1 MVGLQ
6 QVFKSFGLALVGTM
20 HPRMLWLSLRPFLI
34 VSILWGLLIWLTW
47 TPALEALSIFL
58 TTSMFT
64 SWIQEGLIW
73 AGFENARAWI
83 APLFFVML
91 IIPLITISLLVF
103 IAFSTVPAIVKIVA
117 RQPSYHG
124 LECKQGGGL
133 LGSLI
138 YSLWSALICLVLV
151 VLTLPVWWVPPLVA
165 VLPPLLWGWLT
176 MRLMSY
182 DVLAKHASTEERDVL
197 IEKYRWALLTMGILS
212 GMLGAVPTF
221 FWATS
226 ALALV
231 LFPLV
236 SFVALWIYSLIFV
249 FAALWFSHF
258 LLDAL
263 QTLRQEALEKSLT
276 VETRVV
282 DPELPYHGQSNS

>member
-1 MVGLQ
+1 MVGLP
-6 QVFKSFGLALVGTM
+6 QVFKSFGMALVGTM

-34 VSILWGLLIWLTW
+34 VSVLWGCLIWLTW
-47 TPALEALSIFL
+47 TPALETLSIFL
-58 TTSMFT
+58 TTSVFT
-64 SWIQEGLIW
+64 SWIQEGLVW

-103 IAFSTVPAIVKIVA
+103 IAFSTVPSIVKIA
-117 RQPSYHG
+117 SKQSQFQD
-124 LECKQGGGL
+124 LECKKGGGFF
-133 LGSLI
+133 GSLI
-138 YSLWSALICLVLV
+138 YSLWSALICLALV
-151 VLTLPVWWVPPLVA
+151 MLTLPVWWVPPLVA

-182 DVLAKHASTEERDVL
+182 DVLAKHASSEERDL
-197 IEKYRWALLTMGILS
+197 LLQKYRWPLFCMGIAS

-231 LFPLV
+231 LFPIV
-236 SFVALWIYSLIFV
+236 SFIALWIYSLIFV
-249 FAALWFSHF
+249 FAALWFSYF

-263 QTLRQEALEKSLT
+263 KQLREEELDQALT
-276 VETRVV
+276 VQSRVV
-282 DPELPYHGQSNS
+282 DMELPYHG

>member
-103 IAFSTVPAIVKIVA
+103 IAFSTVPAIVRIVA
-117 RQPSYHG
+117 RQPSYHR

-133 LGSLI
+133 LGSLV
-138 YSLWSALICLVLV
+138 YTLWSALICLVLV
-151 VLTLPVWWVPPLVA
+151 MLTLPVWWVPPLVA

-197 IEKYRWALLTMGILS
+197 IEKYRWALLTMGIVS

-263 QTLRQEALEKSLT
+263 QTLRQEELEKSLT

-282 DPELPYHGQSNS
+282 DPELPYHGQ

>member
-1 MVGLQ
+1 MDSMQ

-34 VSILWGLLIWLTW
+34 VSILWGSLIWLTW
-47 TPALEALSIFL
+47 TPALEMLSIFL
-58 TTSMFT
+58 TTSIFT
-64 SWIQEGLIW
+64 SWIQDGLIW

-91 IIPLITISLLVF
+91 LIPLISISLLVF
-103 IAFSTVPAIVKIVA
+103 IAFTTVPTIVKAVT
-117 RQPSYHG
+117 RQHTYQD
-124 LECKQGGGL
+124 LEQKKGGGFF
-133 LGSLI
+133 GSLI
-138 YSLWSALICLVLV
+138 YTIWSALICLALV
-151 VLTLPVWWVPPLVA
+151 MLTLPVWWVPPLVA

-182 DVLAKHASTEERDVL
+182 DILAQHATSQERDTL
-197 IEKYRWALLTMGILS
+197 LQRHRWPLLAMGIFS

-231 LFPLV
+231 LFPIV

-249 FAALWFSHF
+249 FAALWFTHY
-258 LLDAL
+258 LL
-263 QTLRQEALEKSLT
+263 EALKELRREALDQSLNI
-276 VETRVV
+276 EARVI
-282 DPELPYHGQSNS
+282 DMELPYHG

>member
-6 QVFKSFGLALVGTM
+6 QVFKSFGMALVGTM

-34 VSILWGLLIWLTW
+34 VSVLWGVLIWLTW

-58 TTSMFT
+58 TTSIFT
-64 SWIQEGLIW
+64 SWIQDGLIW

-103 IAFSTVPAIVKIVA
+103 IAFSTVPAIVKIA
-117 RQPSYHG
+117 SRQSQFQD
-124 LECKQGGGL
+124 LECRRGGGFF
-133 LGSLI
+133 GSLI

-151 VLTLPVWWVPPLVA
+151 MLTLPVWWVPPLVA

-182 DVLAKHASTEERDVL
+182 DVLAKHASAEERDL
-197 IEKYRWALLTMGILS
+197 LLQKYRWPLLCMGIAS

-231 LFPLV
+231 LFPIV

-249 FAALWFSHF
+249 FAALWFSYF

-263 QTLRQEALEKSLT
+263 KQLRDEELDQALT
-276 VETRVV
+276 VQSRVV
-282 DPELPYHGQSNS
+282 DMELPYHD

>member
-103 IAFSTVPAIVKIVA
+103 IAFSTVPSIMNIVA
-117 RQPSYHG
+117 KQSAYQD
-124 LECKQGGGL
+124 LDCKKGGGFF
-133 LGSLI
+133 GSLF
-138 YSLWSALICLVLV
+138 YTLWSALICLALV
-151 VLTLPVWWVPPLVA
+151 MLTLPVWWVPPLVA

-182 DVLAKHASTEERDVL
+182 DVLAKHASSEERDL
-197 IEKYRWALLTMGILS
+197 LLEKYRWPLLCMGIAS

-231 LFPLV
+231 LFPIV
-236 SFVALWIYSLIFV
+236 SFIALWIYSLIFV
-249 FAALWFSHF
+249 FAALWFSYF

-263 QTLRQEALEKSLT
+263 KSLREEELDRALT
-276 VETRVV
+276 VESRVV
-282 DPELPYHGQSNS
+282 DMELPHHS

>member
-1 MVGLQ
+1 MDSMQ

-34 VSILWGLLIWLTW
+34 VSILWGSLIWLTW
-47 TPALEALSIFL
+47 TPALEMLSIFL
-58 TTSMFT
+58 TTSIFT
-64 SWIQEGLIW
+64 SWIQDGLIW

-91 IIPLITISLLVF
+91 LIPLISISLLVF
-103 IAFSTVPAIVKIVA
+103 IAFTTVPTIVKVVT
-117 RQPSYHG
+117 RQHAYQD
-124 LECKQGGGL
+124 LEQKKGGGFF
-133 LGSLI
+133 GSLI
-138 YSLWSALICLVLV
+138 YTVWSALICLALV
-151 VLTLPVWWVPPLVA
+151 MLTLPVWWVPPLVA

-182 DVLAKHASTEERDVL
+182 DVLAQHATSQERDL
-197 IEKYRWALLTMGILS
+197 LLQQHRWPLLAMGIFS

-231 LFPLV
+231 LFPIV

-249 FAALWFSHF
+249 FAALWFTHY
-258 LLDAL
+258 LL
-263 QTLRQEALEKSLT
+263 EALKDLRREALDKSLNI
-276 VETRVV
+276 EARVI
-282 DPELPYHGQSNS
+282 DMELPYHG

>member
-1 MVGLQ
+1 MVGLP
-6 QVFKSFGLALVGTM
+6 QVFKSFGMALVGTM

-34 VSILWGLLIWLTW
+34 VSVLWGVLIWLTW
-47 TPALEALSIFL
+47 TPALETLSTFL
-58 TTSMFT
+58 TTSIFT
-64 SWIQEGLIW
+64 SWIQEGLVW

-91 IIPLITISLLVF
+91 IIPLITISLLIF
-103 IAFSTVPAIVKIVA
+103 IAFSTVPAIVKIA
-117 RQPSYHG
+117 CRQSPFQE
-124 LECKQGGGL
+124 LECKRGGGFF
-133 LGSLI
+133 GSLV
-138 YSLWSALICLVLV
+138 YTLWSALICLALV
-151 VLTLPVWWVPPLVA
+151 MLTLPVWWVPPLVA

-182 DVLAKHASTEERDVL
+182 DVLAKHASSEERDL
-197 IEKYRWALLTMGILS
+197 LLEKYRWPLLCMGIAS

-231 LFPLV
+231 LFPIV
-236 SFVALWIYSLIFV
+236 SFIALWIYSLIFV
-249 FAALWFSHF
+249 FAALWFSYF

-263 QTLRQEALEKSLT
+263 KQLREDELDKALT
-276 VETRVV
+276 VQSRVV
-282 DPELPYHGQSNS
+282 DMALPNQN

>member
-1 MVGLQ
+1 MDSMQ

-34 VSILWGLLIWLTW
+34 VSILWGSLIWLTW
-47 TPALEALSIFL
+47 TPALEMLSIFL
-58 TTSMFT
+58 TTSIFT
-64 SWIQEGLIW
+64 SWIQDVLIW

-91 IIPLITISLLVF
+91 LIPLISISLLVF
-103 IAFSTVPAIVKIVA
+103 IAFTTVPTIVKVVT
-117 RQPSYHG
+117 RQNAYQD
-124 LECKQGGGL
+124 LEQKKGGGFF
-133 LGSLI
+133 GSLI
-138 YSLWSALICLVLV
+138 YTVWSALICLALV
-151 VLTLPVWWVPPLVA
+151 MLTLPVWWVPPLVA

-182 DVLAKHASTEERDVL
+182 DVLAQHATSQERDTL
-197 IEKYRWALLTMGILS
+197 LQRHRWPLLAMGIFS

-231 LFPLV
+231 LFPIV

-249 FAALWFSHF
+249 FAALWFTHYLF
-258 LLDAL
+258 
-263 QTLRQEALEKSLT
+263 EALKELRREALDQSLNI
-276 VETRVV
+276 EARVI
-282 DPELPYHGQSNS
+282 DMELPYHG

>member
-6 QVFKSFGLALVGTM
+6 QVFKSFGMALVGTM

-34 VSILWGLLIWLTW
+34 VSILWGVLIWLTW

-58 TTSMFT
+58 TTSIFT
-64 SWIQEGLIW
+64 SWIQDGLIW

-103 IAFSTVPAIVKIVA
+103 IAFSTVPAIVKIA
-117 RQPSYHG
+117 SRQSQFQD
-124 LECKQGGGL
+124 LECKRGGGFF
-133 LGSLI
+133 GSLI

-151 VLTLPVWWVPPLVA
+151 MLTLPVWWVPPLVA

-182 DVLAKHASTEERDVL
+182 DVLAKHASAEERDL
-197 IEKYRWALLTMGILS
+197 LLQKYRWPLLCMGIAS

-231 LFPLV
+231 LFPIV

-249 FAALWFSHF
+249 FAALWFSYF

-263 QTLRQEALEKSLT
+263 KQLRDEELDQALT
-276 VETRVV
+276 VQSRVV
-282 DPELPYHGQSNS
+282 DMELPYHD

>member
-1 MVGLQ
+1 MVGLP
-6 QVFKSFGLALVGTM
+6 QVFKSFGMALVGTM
-20 HPRMLWLSLRPFLI
+20 HPRMLWLSFRPFLI
-34 VSILWGLLIWLTW
+34 VSVLWGCLIWLTW
-47 TPALEALSIFL
+47 TPALETLSIFL
-58 TTSMFT
+58 TTSVFT
-64 SWIQEGLIW
+64 SWIQEGLVW

-103 IAFSTVPAIVKIVA
+103 IAFSTVPSIVKIA
-117 RQPSYHG
+117 SRQSQFQD
-124 LECKQGGGL
+124 LECKKGGGFF
-133 LGSLI
+133 GSLI
-138 YSLWSALICLVLV
+138 YSLWSALICLALV
-151 VLTLPVWWVPPLVA
+151 MLTLPVWWVPPLVA

-182 DVLAKHASTEERDVL
+182 DVLAKHASSEERDL
-197 IEKYRWALLTMGILS
+197 LLQKYRWPLFCMGIAS

-231 LFPLV
+231 LFPIV
-236 SFVALWIYSLIFV
+236 SFIALWIYSLIFV
-249 FAALWFSHF
+249 FAALWFSYF

-263 QTLRQEALEKSLT
+263 KQLREEELDQALT
-276 VETRVV
+276 VQSRVV
-282 DPELPYHGQSNS
+282 NMELPYHG

>member
-6 QVFKSFGLALVGTM
+6 QVFKSFGLALIGSM

-34 VSILWGLLIWLTW
+34 VSVLWGCLIWLTW

-58 TTSMFT
+58 TTSIFT
-64 SWIQEGLIW
+64 SWIQDGLIW

-103 IAFSTVPAIVKIVA
+103 IAFSTVPAIVNNVA
-117 RQPSYHG
+117 KQGPY
-124 LECKQGGGL
+124 LDLVCKQGGGFF
-133 LGSLI
+133 GSLL
-138 YSLWSALICLVLV
+138 YTLWSALICLALV
-151 VLTLPVWWVPPLVA
+151 MLTLPVWWIPPLVA

-182 DVLAKHASTEERDVL
+182 DVLAKHASPEERDIL
-197 IEKYRWALLTMGILS
+197 LEKYRWSLLTMGIAS

-226 ALALV
+226 ALALI
-231 LFPLV
+231 LFPIV

-263 QTLRQEALEKSLT
+263 KELRQEELNKSLT

-282 DPELPYHGQSNS
+282 DMELPYHG

>member
-1 MVGLQ
+1 MIGLQ
-6 QVFKSFGLALVGTM
+6 QVLKSFGLALVGTM
-20 HPRMLWLSLRPFLI
+20 HPRMLWLSMRPFLI
-34 VSILWGLLIWLTW
+34 VSVLWGCLIWLTW
-47 TPALEALSIFL
+47 TPALELLSIFL
-58 TTSMFT
+58 TTSIFT
-64 SWIQEGLIW
+64 SWIQDGLIW

-103 IAFSTVPAIVKIVA
+103 IAFSTVPAIVNIVA
-117 RQPSYHG
+117 
-124 LECKQGGGL
+124 KQATYQDLVYKRGGGL
-133 LGSLI
+133 FGSLV
-138 YSLWSALICLVLV
+138 YTLWSALICLALVL
-151 VLTLPVWWVPPLVA
+151 LTLPVWWVPPLVA

-182 DVLAKHASTEERDVL
+182 DVLANHASSEERDVL
-197 IEKYRWALLTMGILS
+197 LEKYRWPLLTMGIVS

-226 ALALV
+226 ALALI
-231 LFPLV
+231 LFPIV

-263 QTLRQEALEKSLT
+263 KELRQEELAKSLT
-276 VETRVV
+276 IESRVV
-282 DPELPYHGQSNS
+282 DMELPYHG

>member
-1 MVGLQ
+1 MVGLP
-6 QVFKSFGLALVGTM
+6 QVFKSFGMALVGTM

-34 VSILWGLLIWLTW
+34 VSVLWGVLIWLTW

-58 TTSMFT
+58 TSSIFT

-73 AGFENARAWI
+73 AGFDNARAWI

-103 IAFSTVPAIVKIVA
+103 IAFSTVPAIVKIA
-117 RQPSYHG
+117 SRQAQFQD
-124 LECKQGGGL
+124 LECKRGGGFF
-133 LGSLI
+133 GSLI
-138 YSLWSALICLVLV
+138 YSLWSALICLALV
-151 VLTLPVWWVPPLVA
+151 MLTLPVWWVPPLVA

-182 DVLAKHASTEERDVL
+182 DVLAKHASAEERDL
-197 IEKYRWALLTMGILS
+197 LLEKYRWPLLCMGIAS

-231 LFPLV
+231 LFPIV
-236 SFVALWIYSLIFV
+236 SFIALWIYSLIFV
-249 FAALWFSHF
+249 FAALWFSYF

-263 QTLRQEALEKSLT
+263 KQMREEELDKALT
-276 VETRVV
+276 VHSRVV
-282 DPELPYHGQSNS
+282 DMELPHHS

>member
-1 MVGLQ
+1 MVGLP
-6 QVFKSFGLALVGTM
+6 QVFKSFGMALVGTM
-20 HPRMLWLSLRPFLI
+20 HPRMLWLSFRPFLI
-34 VSILWGLLIWLTW
+34 VSVLWGCLIWLTW
-47 TPALEALSIFL
+47 TPALETLSIFL
-58 TTSMFT
+58 TTSVFT
-64 SWIQEGLIW
+64 SWIQEGLVW

-103 IAFSTVPAIVKIVA
+103 IAFSTVPSIVKIA
-117 RQPSYHG
+117 CRQSQYQD
-124 LECKQGGGL
+124 LECKRGGGF

-138 YSLWSALICLVLV
+138 YSLWSALICLALV
-151 VLTLPVWWVPPLVA
+151 MLTLPVWWVPPLVA

-182 DVLAKHASTEERDVL
+182 DVLAKHASSEERDL
-197 IEKYRWALLTMGILS
+197 LLQKYRWPLLCMGIAS

-231 LFPLV
+231 LFPIV
-236 SFVALWIYSLIFV
+236 SFIALWIYSLIFV
-249 FAALWFSHF
+249 FAALWFSYF

-263 QTLRQEALEKSLT
+263 KQLREEELDQALT
-276 VETRVV
+276 VQSRVV
-282 DPELPYHGQSNS
+282 DMELPYHG

>member
-1 MVGLQ
+1 MIGLP
-6 QVFKSFGLALVGTM
+6 QVLKSFGLALVGTM
-20 HPRMLWLSLRPFLI
+20 HPRMLWLSMRPFLI
-34 VSILWGLLIWLTW
+34 VSILWGCLIWLTW
-47 TPALEALSIFL
+47 TPALELLSIFL

-64 SWIQEGLIW
+64 SWIQDGLIW

-103 IAFSTVPAIVKIVA
+103 IAFSTVPAIVNIVA
-117 RQPSYHG
+117 
-124 LECKQGGGL
+124 KQAAYQDLDYKRGGGFF
-133 LGSLI
+133 GSLV
-138 YSLWSALICLVLV
+138 YTLWSALICLALVL
-151 VLTLPVWWVPPLVA
+151 LTLPVWWVPPLVA

-182 DVLAKHASTEERDVL
+182 DVLANHASSEERDVL
-197 IEKYRWALLTMGILS
+197 LEKYRWPLLTMGIVS

-226 ALALV
+226 ALALI
-231 LFPLV
+231 LFPIV

-263 QTLRQEALEKSLT
+263 KELRQEELAKSLT
-276 VETRVV
+276 IESRVV
-282 DPELPYHGQSNS
+282 DMELPYHG

>member
-1 MVGLQ
+1 MIGLQ

-34 VSILWGLLIWLTW
+34 VAVLWGCLIWLTW
-47 TPALEALSIFL
+47 TPVLEALSIFL
-58 TTSMFT
+58 TTSIFT
-64 SWIQEGLIW
+64 SWIQEGFIW

-91 IIPLITISLLVF
+91 IIPLITISLLVL
-103 IAFSTVPAIVKIVA
+103 IAFSTVPTIVKIVA
-117 RQPSYHG
+117 RQSSYHG
-124 LECKQGGGL
+124 LESKRGGGL
-133 LGSLI
+133 FGSLV
-138 YSLWSALICLVLV
+138 YTLWSALICLALV
-151 VLTLPVWWVPPLVA
+151 MLTLPVWWVPPLVA

-182 DVLAKHASTEERDVL
+182 DVLAKHASTEERDL
-197 IEKYRWALLTMGILS
+197 LLEKYRWPLLTMGIAS

-231 LFPLV
+231 LFPIV

-263 QTLRQEALEKSLT
+263 QTLRQEELEKSLT
-276 VETRVV
+276 VESRIVNS
-282 DPELPYHGQSNS
+282 ELPYHG

>member
-1 MVGLQ
+1 MIGLQ
-6 QVFKSFGLALVGTM
+6 QVFKSFGMALVGTM

-34 VSILWGLLIWLTW
+34 VSVLWGCLIWLTW

-58 TTSMFT
+58 TTSIFT
-64 SWIQEGLIW
+64 SWIQDGLIW

-91 IIPLITISLLVF
+91 IIPLITISLLIF
-103 IAFSTVPAIVKIVA
+103 IAFSTVPAIVKIA
-117 RQPSYHG
+117 SKQSQYKD
-124 LECKQGGGL
+124 LECKRGGGFF
-133 LGSLI
+133 GSVF
-138 YSLWSALICLVLV
+138 YTLWSALICLVLV
-151 VLTLPVWWVPPLVA
+151 MLTLPVWWVPPLVA

-182 DVLAKHASTEERDVL
+182 DVLAKHASTEERDFL
-197 IEKYRWALLTMGILS
+197 IEKYRWPLLCMGIAS

-231 LFPLV
+231 LFPIV

-249 FAALWFSHF
+249 FAALWFSYF

-263 QTLRQEALEKSLT
+263 KQLREEELDRALT
-276 VETRVV
+276 VESRVV
-282 DPELPYHGQSNS
+282 DMELPYHS

>member
-1 MVGLQ
+1 MVGLP
-6 QVFKSFGLALVGTM
+6 QVFKSFGMALVGTM
-20 HPRMLWLSLRPFLI
+20 HPRMLWLSFRPFLI
-34 VSILWGLLIWLTW
+34 VSVLWGCLIWLTW
-47 TPALEALSIFL
+47 TPALETLSIFL
-58 TTSMFT
+58 TTSVFT
-64 SWIQEGLIW
+64 SWIQEGLVW

-103 IAFSTVPAIVKIVA
+103 IAFSTVPSIVKIA
-117 RQPSYHG
+117 SKQSQFQD
-124 LECKQGGGL
+124 LECKKGGGFF
-133 LGSLI
+133 GSLI
-138 YSLWSALICLVLV
+138 YSLCSALICLALV
-151 VLTLPVWWVPPLVA
+151 MLTLPVWWVPPLVA

-182 DVLAKHASTEERDVL
+182 DVLAKHASSEERDL
-197 IEKYRWALLTMGILS
+197 LLQKYRWPLFCMGIAS

-231 LFPLV
+231 LFPIV
-236 SFVALWIYSLIFV
+236 SFIALWIYSLIFV
-249 FAALWFSHF
+249 FAALWFSYF

-263 QTLRQEALEKSLT
+263 KQLREEELDQALT
-276 VETRVV
+276 VQSRVV
-282 DPELPYHGQSNS
+282 DMELPYHG

>member
-6 QVFKSFGLALVGTM
+6 QVFKSFGMALVGTM

-34 VSILWGLLIWLTW
+34 VSVLWGVLIWLTW
-47 TPALEALSIFL
+47 TPALEALSTFL
-58 TTSMFT
+58 TASIFT
-64 SWIQEGLIW
+64 SWIQDGLIW

-103 IAFSTVPAIVKIVA
+103 IAFSTVPAIVKIAA
-117 RQPSYHG
+117 RQSQFQD
-124 LECKQGGGL
+124 LECKRGGGFF
-133 LGSLI
+133 GSLI
-138 YSLWSALICLVLV
+138 YSLWSALICLALV
-151 VLTLPVWWVPPLVA
+151 MLTLPVWWVPPLVA

-182 DVLAKHASTEERDVL
+182 DVLAKHASSEERDL
-197 IEKYRWALLTMGILS
+197 LLQKYRSPLLCMGVAS

-231 LFPLV
+231 LFPIV

-249 FAALWFSHF
+249 FAALWFSYF

-263 QTLRQEALEKSLT
+263 KQLREDELDRALT
-276 VETRVV
+276 VQSRVV
-282 DPELPYHGQSNS
+282 DMELPHHN

>member
-1 MVGLQ
+1 MVGLP
-6 QVFKSFGLALVGTM
+6 QVFKSFGMALVGTM
-20 HPRMLWLSLRPFLI
+20 HPRMLWLSFRPFLI
-34 VSILWGLLIWLTW
+34 VSVLWGCLIWLTW
-47 TPALEALSIFL
+47 TPALETLSIFL
-58 TTSMFT
+58 TTSVFT
-64 SWIQEGLIW
+64 SWIQEGLVW

-103 IAFSTVPAIVKIVA
+103 IAFSTVPSIVKIA
-117 RQPSYHG
+117 SRQSQFQD
-124 LECKQGGGL
+124 LECKKGGGFF
-133 LGSLI
+133 GSLI
-138 YSLWSALICLVLV
+138 YSLWSALICLALV
-151 VLTLPVWWVPPLVA
+151 MLTLPVWWVPPLVA

-182 DVLAKHASTEERDVL
+182 DVLAKHASSEERDL
-197 IEKYRWALLTMGILS
+197 LLQKYRWPLLCMGIAS

-231 LFPLV
+231 LFPIV
-236 SFVALWIYSLIFV
+236 SFIALWIYSLIFV
-249 FAALWFSHF
+249 FAALWFSYF

-263 QTLRQEALEKSLT
+263 KQLREEELDQALT
-276 VETRVV
+276 VQSRVV
-282 DPELPYHGQSNS
+282 DMELPYHG

>member
-6 QVFKSFGLALVGTM
+6 QVFKSFGMALVGSM

-34 VSILWGLLIWLTW
+34 VSVLWGVLIWLTW

-58 TTSMFT
+58 TTSIFT

-103 IAFSTVPAIVKIVA
+103 IAFSTVPAIVKIA
-117 RQPSYHG
+117 SRQSQFQD
-124 LECKQGGGL
+124 LECKRGGGFF
-133 LGSLI
+133 GSLI

-151 VLTLPVWWVPPLVA
+151 MLTLPVWWVPPLVA

-182 DVLAKHASTEERDVL
+182 DVLAKHASAEERDL
-197 IEKYRWALLTMGILS
+197 LLQKYRWPLLCMGIAS

-231 LFPLV
+231 LFPIV

-249 FAALWFSHF
+249 FAALWFSYF

-263 QTLRQEALEKSLT
+263 KQLRDEELDQALT
-276 VETRVV
+276 VQSRVV
-282 DPELPYHGQSNS
+282 DMELPYHD

>member
-1 MVGLQ
+1 MIGLQ
-6 QVFKSFGLALVGTM
+6 QVLKSFGFALVGTM
-20 HPRMLWLSLRPFLI
+20 HPRMLWLSMRPFLI
-34 VSILWGLLIWLTW
+34 VSVLWGCLIWLTW
-47 TPALEALSIFL
+47 TPALELLSIFL
-58 TTSMFT
+58 TTSIFT
-64 SWIQEGLIW
+64 SWIQDGLIW

-103 IAFSTVPAIVKIVA
+103 IAFSTVPTIVNIVA
-117 RQPSYHG
+117 
-124 LECKQGGGL
+124 KQAAYQDLDYKRGGGFF
-133 LGSLI
+133 GSMF
-138 YSLWSALICLVLV
+138 YTLWSALICLALVL
-151 VLTLPVWWVPPLVA
+151 LTLPVWWVPPLVA

-182 DVLAKHASTEERDVL
+182 DVLANHASSEERDVL
-197 IEKYRWALLTMGILS
+197 LEKYRWPLLTMGIAS

-226 ALALV
+226 ALALI
-231 LFPLV
+231 LFPIV

-263 QTLRQEALEKSLT
+263 KELRQEELAKSLT
-276 VETRVV
+276 IESRVV
-282 DPELPYHGQSNS
+282 DMELPHHG